1 MAPPR
6 GSYLE
11 LSLGDWYD
19 ALADSS
25 GVPGGGSALA
35 SALAGAASV
44 LAMCARAAGNG
55 GHAAQAASLRARIA
69 PLAQVDAE
77 TYEAALLARDE
88 LHSLGM
94 EQRDFQLGRAFARAA
109 EPPLEIALAAA
120 DVAELAAAIAQAG
133 APHVRADAQAA
144 AALAAGVGRGA
155 VALVEVNLT
164 ALPDDPRVA
173 QARRAAEDAAECARR
188 AGC

>member
-6 GSYLE
+6 DDYLE
-11 LSLGDWYD
+11 LPLGEWYD
-19 ALADSS
+19 ALADST

-44 LAMCARAAGNG
+44 LAMCARASGNG
-55 GHAAQAASLRARIA
+55 GQAAQAASLRARIA
-69 PLAQVDAE
+69 PMAQVDAD
-77 TYEAALLARDE
+77 TYDAALRARDE
-88 LHSLGM
+88 LQSLGT

-109 EPPLEIALAAA
+109 EPPLEMARAAA
-120 DVAELAAAIAQAG
+120 DVAQLAAAIADG
-133 APHVRADAQAA
+133 GDSSVRADAQAA
-144 AALAAGVGRGA
+144 AALAAGVARGA
-155 VALVEVNLT
+155 VALVEANLT

-173 QARRAAEDAAECARR
+173 QARRAAEEAKDCARR